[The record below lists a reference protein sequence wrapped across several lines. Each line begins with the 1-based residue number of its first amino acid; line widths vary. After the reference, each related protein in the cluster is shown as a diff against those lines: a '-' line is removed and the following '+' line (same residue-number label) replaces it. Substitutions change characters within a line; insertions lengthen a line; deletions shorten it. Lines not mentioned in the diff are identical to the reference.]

1 MRPSPRLA
9 LPLLSC
15 ALLLTACPGS
25 PPPGLDVPSNPA
37 VLHGT
42 WTGTL
47 TSDLLLRAEAFG
59 DGRLYLL
66 RYESGLGS
74 SPEASAPNRKAPVLW
89 VLDAASG
96 AEVRFLP
103 LEDAQ
108 AVRFRPAE
116 GASPARLLVLHEP
129 SIRPPPPARVPAALS
144 ERDPVTLEEVRRTPL
159 PDRPGP
165 YFLSADG
172 GWLLTGSDLPDV
184 PIDTRTGQ
192 PVALPASVRE
202 QLALPQPPNGR
213 LGWWRSRGDF
223 LYVEQYPGKAG
234 ETYRIRFRSTTSGGA
249 FRGAAQHPATC
260 TVTPSDLLAPTDLVN
275 LPDGGAALAYR
286 DGTVELRDAQDRL
299 RKVVSLGG
307 CSPYRL
313 RVDGDVLTFA
323 GEFTGSLGT
332 LRVSDGTLLGQR
344 EAGTAQASPWPV
356 GPGTA
361 VWVCPQRGPGALL
374 TLERA
379 SGEGWTLP
387 AQEHRLTLDTRATWQ
402 SKTQYTSLG
411 TATLDGERLNFSAVA
426 SAQGYELR
434 PQTSPPIRRV
444 VWQGE
449 LRRAGGELVA
459 RLEGTHGEG
468 TARQGV
474 QLELKDPDR
483 DFAFVGELRR

>member
-1 MRPSPRLA
+1 MPPSPRLA

-25 PPPGLDVPSNPA
+25 PPPSVDVPSNPA

-42 WTGTL
+42 WAGTL
-47 TSDLLLRAEAFG
+47 TSDLLLRAEASG

-66 RYESGLGS
+66 RNEFGLVS
-74 SPEASAPNRKAPVLW
+74 SPEASAPDRKAPVLW
-89 VLDAASG
+89 VLDAATG
-96 AEVRFLP
+96 AELRFLP

-129 SIRPPPPARVPAALS
+129 AVLPPPPARVPAALS
-144 ERDPVTLEEVRRTPL
+144 EHDPVTLQELRRTPL

-172 GWLLTGSDLPDV
+172 RWLLSGADLPDV
-184 PIDTRTGQ
+184 PTDTRTGQ
-192 PVALPASVRE
+192 PVTLPASVRE
-202 QLALPQPPNGR
+202 QLALPQPTNGR
-213 LGWWRSRGDF
+213 LGWRSGGDF
-223 LYVEQYPGKAG
+223 LYVERYPGKAG
-234 ETYRIRFRSTTSGGA
+234 ETYRIHFLSTTSGQA
-249 FRGAAQHPATC
+249 FTGAARHPATC
-260 TVTPSDLLAPTDLVN
+260 TVTPSDLLDPTDLVN

-299 RKVVSLGG
+299 RKVVALGG
-307 CSPYRL
+307 CSSHRL

-323 GEFTGSLGT
+323 GEATRSLGT

-344 EAGTAQASPWPV
+344 EAGTAPALPWPV
-356 GPGTA
+356 DRGTV
-361 VWVCPQRGPGALL
+361 VWVRPQQAPGALL
-374 TLERA
+374 TLGRA
-379 SGEGWTLP
+379 SGEGWTRP
-387 AQEHRLTLDTRATWQ
+387 AQEHRLTLETRATWQ
-402 SKTQYTSLG
+402 SKTRYTSLG

-434 PQTSPPIRRV
+434 PQTSLPPRRV

-468 TARQGV
+468 TARQRV

-483 DFAFVGELRR
+483 DFAFVGDLHR